1 MGKTIFALLIRLLA
15 ASRVDEWNILAEE
28 DLPKGGRQKMKKGG
42 SGSFLLRNDCPC
54 SF

>member
-28 DLPKGGRQKMKKGG
+28 DLPKGGRQKRGKNGG
-42 SGSFLLRNDCPC
+42 SGLTPLSLEK
-54 SF
+54 

>member
-28 DLPKGGRQKMKKGG
+28 DLPKGGRQKMKKRGVRVF
-42 SGSFLLRNDCPC
+42 SLEN
-54 SF
+54 